1 MRYLEKIN
9 KPTDIKNLSIDELN
23 LLSSELREFLIETVS
38 KTGGHLASNLGVIEL
53 TLALFY
59 VFNFERDRIVWD
71 VGHQTYIHKIL
82 TGRKHKFDS
91 LRKYEGISGFPKPT
105 ESSYD
110 HFVTGHSS
118 TSISAALGMA
128 RARDLKGEKHN
139 VIAVIGDGALTGGM
153 AFEALNDAGS
163 SKTNLIV
170 ILNDNEMSI
179 SQNVG
184 SLACYLSKIRTAPAY
199 INFRDEIEQ
208 LLKKIPALGNNLYKS
223 AEKFKDGLK
232 HLVVHGMIFEELG
245 FKYFGP
251 IDGHNIEVLTDVL
264 KRAQTI
270 KGPVIVHVITKKG
283 RGYQYA
289 EENPEIF
296 HGIDTF
302 EIETG
307 ERIANKKE
315 SYSKVFG
322 EEIVKEAEKNDRLI
336 AITAAMPD
344 GTGLSEFASRF
355 PNRFFDV
362 GIAEQHA
369 ATMAAG
375 LAKDGFKPVFAVYS
389 TFLQRAF
396 DQVIHDICIQKLPVL
411 LAIDRA
417 GIVGEDGETHQ
428 GVFDLSYL
436 RLIPNLTILSPKD
449 LSEFRY
455 MLRWC
460 FKQNNPIAIRYP
472 RGGDSDIKFD
482 KYDDIIYGKWERLL
496 MGKKI
501 AILAVGKMVQ
511 HSMKAAIKLKNN
523 GIDVEL
529 INCRFVKP
537 VDKIML
543 DSLIDKAEYIFTVED
558 NVLFGGFGSAVNE
571 YLISKNYKGRVINIA
586 FPDEFIPHG
595 SVDILYKKYGLDSEG
610 IYNTIIKNID

>member
-9 KPTDIKNLSIDELN
+9 KPNDIKNLSINELN
-23 LLSSELREFLIETVS
+23 LLSGELREFLIDTVS

-59 VFNFERDRIVWD
+59 VFNFEKDRIVWD
-71 VGHQTYIHKIL
+71 VGHQTYIHKII
-82 TGRKHKFDS
+82 TGRKDKFHT

-184 SLACYLSKIRTAPAY
+184 SLSCYLSKIRTAPAY

-208 LLKKIPALGNNLYKS
+208 MLKKIPAVGNNLYKS

-232 HLVVHGMIFEELG
+232 HLVVQGMLFEELG
-245 FKYFGP
+245 FKYLGP

-270 KGPVIVHVITKKG
+270 KGPVIIHTITKKG
-283 RGYQYA
+283 RGYCYA

-296 HGIDTF
+296 HGVDAF

-307 ERIANKKE
+307 ERIAKRKE
-315 SYSKVFG
+315 TYSKVFG
-322 EEIVKEAEKNDRLI
+322 EEIVREAEDNNKII

-344 GTGLSEFASRF
+344 GTGLTEFSEKFPERF
-355 PNRFFDV
+355 YDV

-375 LAKDGFKPVFAVYS
+375 LAKEGFKPIFAVYS

-396 DQVIHDICIQKLPVL
+396 DQVIHDICIQRLPVIL
-411 LAIDRA
+411 SIDRA

-449 LSEFRY
+449 LVEFRY

-472 RGGDSDIKFD
+472 RGGDLDIKFD
-482 KYDDIIYGKWERLL
+482 KYDDINLGKWERLL
-496 MGKKI
+496 IGNKVT
-501 AILAVGKMVQ
+501 ILAVGKMVQ
-511 HSMKAAIKLKNN
+511 HSMKAAVRLKGR

-529 INCRFVKP
+529 INCRFIKP
-537 VDKIML
+537 LDKTML
-543 DSLIDKAEYIFTVED
+543 DNLIERSDHIFTVED
-558 NVLFGGFGSAVNE
+558 NVLYGGFGSAINE
-571 YLISKNYKGRVINIA
+571 YLISKNYKGKVVNIA

-595 SVDILYKKYGLDSEG
+595 SVDILYKKYGLDPDG

>member
-9 KPTDIKNLSIDELN
+9 KPSDIKNLSIDELN
-23 LLSSELREFLIETVS
+23 LLSGELREFLIDTVS

-59 VFNFERDRIVWD
+59 VFNFEKDRIVWD
-71 VGHQTYIHKIL
+71 VGHQTYIHKII
-82 TGRKHKFDS
+82 TGRKDKFHT

-105 ESSYD
+105 ESDYD

-184 SLACYLSKIRTAPAY
+184 SLSCYLSKIRTAPAY

-208 LLKKIPALGNNLYKS
+208 MLKKIPAVGNNLYKS

-232 HLVVHGMIFEELG
+232 HLVVQGMLFEELG
-245 FKYFGP
+245 FKYLGP

-270 KGPVIVHVITKKG
+270 KGPVIIHTITKKG
-283 RGYQYA
+283 RGYCYA

-296 HGIDTF
+296 HGVDAF

-307 ERIANKKE
+307 ERIAKKKE
-315 SYSKVFG
+315 TYSKVFG
-322 EEIVKEAEKNDRLI
+322 DEIVREAENNNKLI

-344 GTGLSEFASRF
+344 GTGLTKFSQKFPDRF
-355 PNRFFDV
+355 YDV

-375 LAKDGFKPVFAVYS
+375 LAKEGFKPVFAVYS

-396 DQVIHDICIQKLPVL
+396 DQVIHDICIQRLPVIL
-411 LAIDRA
+411 SIDRA

-449 LSEFRY
+449 LVEFRY

-460 FKQNNPIAIRYP
+460 FKQNIPIAIRYP
-472 RGGDSDIKFD
+472 RGGDLNIKFD
-482 KYDDIIYGKWERLL
+482 NYDDINLGKWERLL
-496 MGKKI
+496 MGNKVT
-501 AILAVGKMVQ
+501 ILAVGKMVQ
-511 HSMKAAIKLKNN
+511 HSMMAAQRLKGS

-529 INCRFVKP
+529 INCRFIKP
-537 VDKIML
+537 LDKTML
-543 DSLIDKAEYIFTVED
+543 NNIIEKTNYIFTVED
-558 NVLFGGFGSAVNE
+558 NVLYGGFGSAINE
-571 YLISKNYKGRVINIA
+571 YLVGKNFKGKIVNIA

-595 SVDILYKKYGLDSEG
+595 SVDILYKKYGLDPEG